1 MSLTFTS
8 WVIVVSILT
17 DVTPASSVVALTGTV
32 SRLDFANVVQGT
44 GQVTLASFKIK
55 YSIKMHKFCR
65 MMMYKDILLTSTLG
79 IVVVLFGAVFTVK
92 SSKVFLAR
100 TLSIRGL
107 AVVANRAVEMTL
119 ARSAVG
125 VAEVAVAAVVAI
137 GRLEFGSALAL
148 SGRLEAV
155 FGVEIFVTVTSCGC
169 RNSS

>member
-1 MSLTFTS
+1 
-8 WVIVVSILT
+8 
-17 DVTPASSVVALTGTV
+17 
-32 SRLDFANVVQGT
+32 
-44 GQVTLASFKIK
+44 
-55 YSIKMHKFCR
+55 
-65 MMMYKDILLTSTLG
+65 MMYKDILLTSTLG